1 MVRKALPMATQGDR
15 HSSTG
20 FDAELSRSELAEVR
34 PPPKAS
40 AGASSTRTTIGFV
53 NLGCSKNQ
61 VDSEVMLGT
70 LVEGGFQLT
79 GDPKQAEVVIINT
92 CGFIEEAKQESINTI
107 LEHGKLK
114 QEGTCRV
121 LIAAGCLAQRYQGDL
136 LKELPELDGVVGTG
150 EFGRIADIC
159 RDLLAP
165 KKRQQRLWISE
176 PPYLYDES
184 VPRLRL
190 GRPHSAYVKIAEG
203 CNRNC
208 AFCAIPLMRGKQRS
222 RPVESIVVEAQRL
235 AAEGVKELNLISQDT
250 VNYGVDLGLRHG
262 LVTLLRELVRVKGL
276 RWIRPFYLYP
286 QQVTDELLDLY
297 AGEDTIA
304 KYIDMPLQ
312 HINDRM
318 LKRMHRLGDRAAIET
333 LVDRIRTRVPGVTFR
348 TAFIVGF
355 PGETDAAF
363 TELRDYVGQA
373 EFDRVAVFLYSDEE
387 GTPATVLD
395 EKVERDVM
403 DERRN
408 SILSI
413 QESIVAAKGRAKVG
427 ASLEVLVDGRS
438 EESHRL
444 LEGRHEGL
452 APEIDGVVYID
463 DGAAHLTHQPRAS
476 SHPPTRRLPSQA
488 PLHEAAP
495 SPEPGDLVT
504 VKITDA
510 ATYDLFGRIVT

>member
-1 MVRKALPMATQGDR
+1 MSQPLIKLARPGREKSLPANGRK
-15 HSSTG
+15 
-20 FDAELSRSELAEVR
+20 
-34 PPPKAS
+34 
-40 AGASSTRTTIGFV
+40 TTIGFV

-70 LVEGGFQLT
+70 LVQDGFQLT
-79 GDPKQAEVVIINT
+79 GDPKKAEVVIINT

-114 QEGTCRV
+114 KKGTCRV

-150 EFGRIADIC
+150 EFGKIADIC

-165 KKRQQRLWISE
+165 TKRHQRLWVSK
-176 PPYLYDES
+176 PPYLYDELA
-184 VPRLRL
+184 PRLRL
-190 GRPHSAYVKIAEG
+190 GKQHTAYVKIAEG

-222 RPVESIVVEAQRL
+222 RPVESIVAEARRL
-235 AAEGVKELNLISQDT
+235 AAEGVKEINLISQDT
-250 VNYGVDLGLRHG
+250 INYGVDLGLRQG
-262 LVTLLRELVRVKGL
+262 LVSLLRELVKVKEL

-297 AGEDTIA
+297 AGEEKIT

-318 LKRMHRLGDRAAIET
+318 LKRMHRLGDRAAIDA
-333 LVDRIRTRVPGVTFR
+333 LVDRIRTRISGVTFR

-355 PGETDAAF
+355 PGESDDAF
-363 TELRDYVGQA
+363 DELSAYVA
-373 EFDRVAVFLYSDEE
+373 KTEFDRVAVFLYSDEE
-387 GTPATVLD
+387 GTAAVDFD
-395 EKVERDVM
+395 EKVERPVM

-408 SILSI
+408 ELLAI
-413 QESIVAAKGRAKVG
+413 QEGIASARGRARIGSTMTVMVEG
-427 ASLEVLVDGRS
+427 VS
-438 EESHRL
+438 EETEWL

-452 APEIDGVVYID
+452 APEIDGVVYIN
-463 DGAAHLTHQPRAS
+463 DGSAS
-476 SHPPTRRLPSQA
+476 A
-488 PLHEAAP
+488 
-495 SPEPGDLVT
+495 GDF
-504 VKITDA
+504 VKVEITDA
-510 ATYDLFGRIVT
+510 ATYDLVGHIVT